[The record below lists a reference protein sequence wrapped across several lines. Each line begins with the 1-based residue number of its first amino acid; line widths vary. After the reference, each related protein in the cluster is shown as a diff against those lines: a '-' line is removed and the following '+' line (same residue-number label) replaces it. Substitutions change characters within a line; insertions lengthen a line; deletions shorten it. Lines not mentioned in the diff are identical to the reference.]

1 MRCFIKKKINIDE
14 FKNKKDWEA
23 RLLIERSHA
32 IKSPN
37 MQTHLVGAKRIQKAL
52 AEPDAI
58 EKYIQD
64 KEMVQKIRATFVEQF
79 SFDVIWKFYNI
90 H

>member
-64 KEMVQKIRATFVEQF
+64 KQMVQKIRATFVEQF
-79 SFDVIWKFYNI
+79 SFDVI
-90 H
+90 